1 MEDNSP
7 IENMMRRDK
16 KKRNSTRGGYEAMRS
31 LHHNIGYHMIT
42 IPILAAFVSISTSM
56 PVRSRVR
63 KKDTRIRI
71 RIRRGRNTETLTWNW
86 NPY

>member
-7 IENMMRRDK
+7 IDNMMRRDK

-71 RIRRGRNTETLTWNW
+71 RIRRGMNTE
-86 NPY
+86 